1 MPHGT
6 GKEQLWVTYLFFY
19 CSHFSLIDNL
29 LADSIRIMPASLM
42 LRSDSILRVSSHPFF
57 TSFFVAFSDT
67 DALSS
72 NILNCIKH
80 IRDGLL
86 ENYNRMNIKTGTK
99 IPRESIERSTQG
111 SSTREPSWLAG
122 KLDTIHKTPVISKI
136 KFSKPGTT
144 ATIQVTSI
152 STAVTKSGIKISG

>member
-6 GKEQLWVTYLFFY
+6 GKEQVWVTYLFFY

-111 SSTREPSWLAG
+111 SSTREPS
-122 KLDTIHKTPVISKI
+122 
-136 KFSKPGTT
+136 
-144 ATIQVTSI
+144 
-152 STAVTKSGIKISG
+152 